1 MLKMNKNNKKDVTKL
16 NFNVNIT
23 KEKYKNHLF
32 IELPNNISKYPRSP
46 NINRSSGKNLFTFG
60 EKKCICVIKFKAQKI
75 KQSIKNN

>member
-1 MLKMNKNNKKDVTKL
+1 MNKNNKKDVTKL

-32 IELPNNISKYPRSP
+32 IELPNNISKYPHSP

-60 EKKCICVIKFKAQKI
+60 EKNVFVSSNLKHKK
-75 KQSIKNN
+75 